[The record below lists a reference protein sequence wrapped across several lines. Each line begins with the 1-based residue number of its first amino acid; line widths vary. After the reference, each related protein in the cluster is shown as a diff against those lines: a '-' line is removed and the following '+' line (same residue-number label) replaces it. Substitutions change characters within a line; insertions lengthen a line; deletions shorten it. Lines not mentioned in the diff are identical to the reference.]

1 MDESQQETPLI
12 ISTETP
18 STTEP
23 KRSKRSAKPATT
35 KRQEPKLASVAEI
48 MKAQGMTWGVH
59 EGRRV
64 LNIPSRATEEGRRL
78 VYEAIKRE
86 QG

>member
-18 STTEP
+18 STT
-23 KRSKRSAKPATT
+23 KQRISRRSAKNVTT
-35 KRQEPKLASVAEI
+35 PKQVKRLASVAEI
-48 MKAQGMTWGVH
+48 MKAQGMTWGSH

>member
-1 MDESQQETPLI
+1 MDESQQETPLT
-12 ISTETP
+12 ISAETP

-23 KRSKRSAKPATT
+23 KRSKRYAKNVTT
-35 KRQEPKLASVAEI
+35 PKQAKKLASVAEI